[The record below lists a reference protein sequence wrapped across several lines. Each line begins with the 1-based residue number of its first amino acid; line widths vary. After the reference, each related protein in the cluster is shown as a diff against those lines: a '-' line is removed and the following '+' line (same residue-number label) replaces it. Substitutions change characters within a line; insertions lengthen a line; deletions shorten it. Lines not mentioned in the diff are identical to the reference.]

1 MELVVENVEKTKFI
15 DILSSLQEDTE
26 YDYEIKKLLG
36 KNLSKV
42 NFHYDVEEEDQNKKM
57 IKSETINV
65 LSKLNLCELW

>member
-42 NFHYDVEEEDQNKKM
+42 NFHYDVEEED
-57 IKSETINV
+57 I
-65 LSKLNLCELW
+65 

>member
-1 MELVVENVEKTKFI
+1 VELVVENVEKTKFI

-57 IKSETINV
+57 IKSETTNV
-65 LSKLNLCELW
+65 LSKVNLCEL

>member
-57 IKSETINV
+57 IKSETTNV
-65 LSKLNLCELW
+65 LSKVNLCEL